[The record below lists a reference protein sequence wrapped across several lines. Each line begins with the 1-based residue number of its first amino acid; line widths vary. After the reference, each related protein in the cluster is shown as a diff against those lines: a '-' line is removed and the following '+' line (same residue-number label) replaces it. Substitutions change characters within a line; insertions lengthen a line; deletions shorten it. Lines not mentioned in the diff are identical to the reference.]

1 MHYNIIMVT
10 GVEVFGSWKDIAPH
24 MKSPRQDAELQ
35 QQLIEAMREQG
46 GRELQFYTNS
56 Y

>member
-1 MHYNIIMVT
+1 MVT

-24 MKSPRQDAELQ
+24 MKSPRQDTELQ
-35 QQLIEAMREQG
+35 QQLIEAMSEQG
-46 GRELQFYTNS
+46 REGMQFITNS